1 MIYIPTFPVK
11 EAVKEYL
18 EFSAACTCLD
28 FYI

>member
-1 MIYIPTFPVK
+1 MIYIPTSPVK

-18 EFSAACTCLD
+18 EFSAACTRLD